1 MPAAPLTV
9 LPASAR
15 KHRAAFV
22 VVVVALLLRLI
33 FVLVIDP
40 HPSLAGG
47 DVNWYLDMG
56 HDLVTTGTTIHALST
71 PPLYL
76 MYVGAVQ
83 VLVPGSPSVGEHAT
97 YTEIQALRVLAC
109 GWGAALVL
117 LVLVL
122 GRRLF
127 SARVG
132 LLAAWVMAISPALII
147 EAGSLLSESLFMVL
161 LLGGLLLYE
170 RGLAA
175 PTFRVMVWAGIVLGL
190 ATLTRAVVVLLP
202 VGLAVHLVLTQRAR
216 WKTWVLALLVPYA
229 VVLSFWTIYNIVE
242 WNRFVIGSDGF
253 WGFLYQGAEGK
264 ESPLELDQ
272 GLGMT
277 YGESG
282 DVRQELMQERISASI
297 RSDPAGWLAHRVK
310 ELAGA
315 YLQPH
320 NTTYYGGASI
330 RDATSSW
337 LRHDRTLGGLRD
349 LTQIKAFW
357 PKLAL
362 YLFHF
367 AGLLLGV
374 GGMLS
379 GWRRWRDLLPLYG
392 LIAYFTGVHV
402 VLLALPRYLFPLY
415 PVFWLFAA
423 ALLVDLWA
431 RRSGRGRSQGRVR
444 AGFVGL

>member
-1 MPAAPLTV
+1 MPAVPLTV
-9 LPASAR
+9 LPVSAR
-15 KHRAAFV
+15 KHRAALI

-33 FVLVIDP
+33 FVLAIDP

-83 VLVPGSPSVGEHAT
+83 VLVPGSPAAGEHAT
-97 YTEIQALRVLAC
+97 YTEIQVLRVLAS
-109 GWGAALVL
+109 GLGAALVL
-117 LVLVL
+117 LVLLL

-147 EAGSLLSESLFMVL
+147 EAGGLLSESLFMVL

-170 RGLAA
+170 RGLTAA
-175 PTFRVMVWAGIVLGL
+175 TLRVMAWAGVVLGL
-190 ATLTRAVVVLLP
+190 ATLTRAVVVAFP
-202 VGLAVHLVLTQRAR
+202 VGLALHLILAQRAR
-216 WKTWVLALLVPYA
+216 WKRLVLALLVPYA

-242 WNRFVIGSDGF
+242 WDRFVIGSDGF

-264 ESPLELDQ
+264 EFPLELDQ
-272 GLGMT
+272 NLGMT
-277 YGESG
+277 FGQGS
-282 DVRQELMQERISASI
+282 DVRQELMQEQISASI
-297 RSDPAGWLAHRVK
+297 RSDPGGWLAHRVK

-320 NTTYYGGASI
+320 NTVYYGGASI
-330 RDATSSW
+330 RDAASSW

-349 LTQIKAFW
+349 VTHIEAFW

-367 AGLLLGV
+367 SGLLLGV
-374 GGMLS
+374 GGMWI

-402 VLLALPRYLFPLY
+402 LLLALPRYLFPLY

-431 RRSGRGRSQGRVR
+431 RRSGRGRSRDGVRV
-444 AGFVGL
+444 GFVSL